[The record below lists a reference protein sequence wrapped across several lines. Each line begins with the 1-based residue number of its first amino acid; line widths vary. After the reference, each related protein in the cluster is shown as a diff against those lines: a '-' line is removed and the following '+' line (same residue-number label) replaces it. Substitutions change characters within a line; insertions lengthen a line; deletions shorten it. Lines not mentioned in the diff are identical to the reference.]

1 MSVIKKI
8 ETVQEVTVVAL
19 AGNLD
24 LSVQKKLQA
33 ELSQI
38 FKENELDTIL
48 DFSEVVFID
57 SACLGVLVSLVK
69 ELRQKKGDIKLV
81 KLTDD
86 VKSIFQITRLDK
98 IFHIYDVMQE
108 AVESYYL

>member
-8 ETVQEVTVVAL
+8 ETVQEVTVIAL
-19 AGNLD
+19 VGSLD

-38 FKENELDTIL
+38 FKENEPDTVL

-69 ELRQKKGDIKLV
+69 ELRQKKGDIKLAQ
-81 KLTDD
+81 LTDD